1 MKEKWLYSFDVEK
14 TQKVKETVPEK
25 DATGNDIEVTREV
38 EKKIPNKFQ
47 ILNPTRKIQDD
58 ASIFYSVKVSEGIK
72 LGLVTKSYLM
82 RKFQQEGILP
92 NAEDKKIHA
101 ENYSRAIKLEVDIE
115 TIKQN
120 TSLSDAEKDLQISP
134 LKSEYQELRGKI
146 FDYENLNSSLFD
158 NTAEKRASDLLNLW
172 FVLHLLYAEKDGSQT
187 CLFGDGSFEQKL
199 DRLNAIED
207 SGDEFLTSVVE
218 RGAFL
223 IGRLNSGSSKED
235 LAAEIA

>member
-38 EKKIPNKFQ
+38 EKKIPNKFH

-146 FDYENLNSSLFD
+146 FDYEKLNSSLFD